1 MDISNFFNVTSD
13 AVKNTAATAS
23 TAGPAPVDNGFE
35 SFLNAAVTQ
44 VNETNNYLHKQE
56 EEEIKWSLGL
66 TDNTHELS
74 IAQAKAATSLQ
85 YTVALRD
92 KFLDAYK
99 EIMQIQ
105 I

>member
-1 MDISNFFNVTSD
+1 MDISNFYNVTSD
-13 AVKNTAATAS
+13 AIREASKTAS
-23 TAGPAPVDNGFE
+23 TAVKPKEDNGFQM
-35 SFLNAAVTQ
+35 FLNAATTQ
-44 VNETNNYLHKQE
+44 INETNNYLHREE

-66 TDNTHELS
+66 TDNTHQLS
-74 IAQAKAATSLQ
+74 IAQAKASTSLQ

-92 KFLDAYK
+92 RFLDAYK